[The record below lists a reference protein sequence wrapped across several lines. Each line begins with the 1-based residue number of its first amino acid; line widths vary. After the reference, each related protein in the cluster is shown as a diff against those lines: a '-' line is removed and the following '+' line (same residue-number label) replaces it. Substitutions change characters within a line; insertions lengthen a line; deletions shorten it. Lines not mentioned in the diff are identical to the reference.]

1 MNSIE
6 FNTGIDTDYITDK
19 IKYNAK
25 NHSIACNTV
34 VNELYSYHIYRKT
47 LYRL

>member
-6 FNTGIDTDYITDK
+6 FNTGIDTDYITDM
-19 IKYNAK
+19 IKYNAKK

-34 VNELYSYHIYRKT
+34 VNELYCYHIYRKI
-47 LYRL
+47 L